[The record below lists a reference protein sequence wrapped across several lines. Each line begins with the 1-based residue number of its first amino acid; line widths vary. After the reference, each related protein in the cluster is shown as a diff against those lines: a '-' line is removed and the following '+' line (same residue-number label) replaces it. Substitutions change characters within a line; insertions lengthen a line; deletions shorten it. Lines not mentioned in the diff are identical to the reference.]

1 MDDITPNVLSLRLA
15 PAIQLTWEMPE
26 GEEKTACSGF
36 SPGRQWVSLLTDE
49 ENSSWKYRFRN
60 HDSLPHNGLK
70 EYRFES
76 FHQSVKTIWML
87 TAVQSFASLN
97 H

>member
-1 MDDITPNVLSLRLA
+1 MAIRERSWHEERDLQYELKMEQAFMSHRELEMGGVLVVERD
-15 PAIQLTWEMPE
+15 W
-26 GEEKTACSGF
+26 
-36 SPGRQWVSLLTDE
+36 
-49 ENSSWKYRFRN
+49 SWKYRFRN
-60 HDSLPHNGLK
+60 HDSLPHNGLE